1 MLVIPTRLRQF
12 LFHRLAHE
20 DFSGARGIR
29 GTLLRHGQIFWL
41 AALGLRDDRIQ
52 LRASRLSQV
61 TLFSLVPFLAL
72 IFSLFQAFGGLEA
85 FSKNV
90 EIFIFENIAVGSQDD
105 FIGYLETFVGRIHGG
120 ALGSFSGL
128 LLLGAAVRL
137 VLSIEDAFDE
147 LWGVHE
153 RRRLFDRVVT
163 YWAIITLGPLLLAA
177 SLVGSDALQEW
188 TQARFTTPGW
198 LFSLVPPAL
207 TILSFSLLYFVL
219 PSARVRFRHALTGG
233 LLAGLLF
240 ELAKAG
246 YATIAVNLFRYDAV
260 FGSLGAIPV
269 FIIWVE
275 IAWLIVLLGC
285 KLSFAYQNHATL
297 LQEEMAEAASS
308 RLLEELAARTVL
320 ESSRRF
326 RAGEPPPSAAE
337 MSRDLEVPVRL
348 MNRVL
353 DVLCEV
359 DVLREARRDQDRDP
373 GFLPASPPDR
383 LSVGRVMQAVR
394 NHGDAVLGLFDDRSD
409 DVLGVLL
416 KRAESE
422 VGKVLDPVDYR
433 QLVQELEA
441 GPIAEPESYGGP
453 STTDR
458 LNAGK
463 VDS

>member
-1 MLVIPTRLRQF
+1 MLVIPTRLRYF

-29 GTLLRHGQIFWL
+29 GKLLRHGQIFWL

-72 IFSLFQAFGGLEA
+72 VFSLFQAFGGLDV
-85 FSKNV
+85 FRKRV
-90 EIFIFENIAVGSQDD
+90 EIFIFENIAVGSQDS
-105 FIGYLETFVGRIHGG
+105 FIDYLETFVGRIHGG

-163 YWAIITLGPLLLAA
+163 YWAVITLGPLLLAA
-177 SLVGSDALQEW
+177 SLAGSDALQAW

-207 TILSFSLLYFVL
+207 TVLSFSVLYFVL

-233 LLAGLLF
+233 VLAGLLF

-246 YATIAVNLFRYDAV
+246 YAVIAIHLFRYDAV

-308 RLLEELAARTVL
+308 RLLEELAARVVL

-326 RAGEPPPSAAE
+326 RAGEPPPSATE
-337 MSRDLEVPVRL
+337 LSRNLEVPVRL
-348 MNRVL
+348 MNRILV
-353 DVLCEV
+353 VLCEV
-359 DVLREARRDQDRDP
+359 EVLREARRDEDRDP
-373 GFLPASPPDR
+373 GFLPALPPDR
-383 LSVGRVMQAVR
+383 LSVGKVVHALR
-394 NHGDAVLGLFDDRSD
+394 NHGEAALGLFDDRAD
-409 DVLGVLL
+409 DFLGDLL
-416 KRAESE
+416 QRAESE
-422 VGKVLDPVDYR
+422 AGRVLNPVDYR
-433 QLVQELEA
+433 QLVHEVEA
-441 GPIAEPESYGGP
+441 GPGKE
-453 STTDR
+453 TTTEQDPP
-458 LNAGK
+458 
-463 VDS
+463 